1 MILAT
6 ALIATACL
14 LLGYTLGENRI
25 IQNRMDSGSLTSQLE
40 REQQRAA
47 ELEAQLID
55 VQLASDVHKNAANEL
70 RDELQGLYQ
79 QVAALGEEVTFYK
92 SLMAPEDI
100 RQGLQVDGLEI
111 SPAEADRYHFQLLLT
126 QVALRRTYIGGEVRL
141 DIVGREG
148 STQVVKSL
156 TELDFQ
162 ETYPLKFKFRYF
174 QDLSGTFVLGEDFVP
189 EKVLITA
196 KQSGKDEL
204 QVSFPWL
211 SEGRS

>member
-6 ALIATACL
+6 ALIATVCL

-25 IQNRMDSGSLTSQLE
+25 IQSRMDSGSLSHQLE

-55 VQLASDVHKNAANEL
+55 VQLASDVHKNAADEL
-70 RDELQGLYQ
+70 RDELQSLYQ

-100 RQGLQVDGLEI
+100 RQGLQVDGLEV
-111 SPAEADRYHFQLLLT
+111 SPAEAGRFHFQLLLT

-156 TELDFQ
+156 TELDFE

-174 QDLSGTFVLGEDFVP
+174 QDLSGTFLLSEDFVP

-211 SEGRS
+211 SEERT